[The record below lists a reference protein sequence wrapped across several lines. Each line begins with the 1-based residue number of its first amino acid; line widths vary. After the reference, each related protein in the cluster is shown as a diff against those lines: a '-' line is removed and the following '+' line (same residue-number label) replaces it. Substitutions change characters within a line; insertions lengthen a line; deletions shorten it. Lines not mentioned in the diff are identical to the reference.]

1 MGKLVILVLLLLIR
15 APALAQSLFDL
26 PQVIEEGN
34 TVRISLLFS
43 DSNGT
48 PVMPSQVNI
57 YVDHMEST
65 LRLYES
71 GNLTP
76 AGPSLT
82 HIIPPQANRV
92 IEEANSGETHIITV
106 AWKYPSGC
114 TVLTCRQGQKQ
125 FRYRVANN
133 PRVFV
138 APGPTVTPAGTII
151 YGVTPFPYLTPTP

>member
-1 MGKLVILVLLLLIR
+1 MKKLIVLIALIA
-15 APALAQSLFDL
+15 APAPAQSLFDL

-43 DSNGT
+43 DSNGAASD
-48 PVMPSQVNI
+48 PDVVKI
-57 YVDHMEST
+57 YVDHMESS

-71 GNLTP
+71 GNLNP
-76 AGPSLT
+76 PGHILT

-92 IEEANSGETHIITV
+92 VEEANSGETHIITV
-106 AWKYPSGC
+106 VWKYPSGC
-114 TVLTCRQGQKQ
+114 APATCRQGQKQ

-138 APGPTVTPAGTII
+138 APGPTATPAGPLI
-151 YGVTPFPYLTPTP
+151 YGVTPFPYPTPTP